1 MIAQRDVSA
10 TLEVFVAAP
19 CEIEMRIAVARV
31 PGIAFRERLS
41 VVAGGMPVTPEE
53 IEDAV
58 GTRVHRFHATGG
70 LVSIDYWA
78 QITHPADPVQ
88 PTALDG
94 SIYLRPSRYAESDTF
109 FGFVSS
115 RFDADLPPG
124 ELLDQVATFVRTHT
138 QYIPG
143 TSDPID
149 SAADTLMAGAGVC
162 RDYAH
167 LTVALLRA
175 LNIPARAVAVYAP
188 GCNPMD
194 FHAVTE
200 AVVDGEW
207 VVVDATGLAPR
218 QGFVRIATGRDA
230 ADIAF
235 LENHGGSITLN
246 SYWVTASSPDPLPCD
261 DGRSRIAMS

>member
-19 CEIEMRIAVARV
+19 CEIEMRIAVAQV
-31 PGIAFRERLS
+31 PGILLRERLS
-41 VVAGGMPVTPEE
+41 VVVAGTPVMPEE
-53 IEDAV
+53 IVDAV
-58 GTRVHRFHATGG
+58 GTRIHRFWAGGG

-78 QITHPADPVQ
+78 QITQPAAPM
-88 PTALDG
+88 PATALD
-94 SIYLRPSRYAESDTF
+94 SSTYLRPSRYAESDTF
-109 FGFVSS
+109 YGFVSS
-115 RFDADLPPG
+115 RFDAERPRV
-124 ELLDQVATFVRTHT
+124 ELLDQVVSFVGTHT

-188 GCNPMD
+188 GCTPMD

-200 AVVDGEW
+200 AIIDGEW

-218 QGFVRIATGRDA
+218 QAMVRIATGRDA

-261 DGRSRIAMS
+261 DGRVRVSIA

>member
-10 TLEVFVAAP
+10 TLEVYVAAP
-19 CEIEMRIAVARV
+19 CEIEMRIAVAQV

-41 VVAGGMPVTPEE
+41 VVVSGTPVTPEE
-53 IEDAV
+53 IVDEV
-58 GTRVHRFHATGG
+58 GTRIHRFWAGG
-70 LVSIDYWA
+70 GPVSIDYWA
-78 QITHPADPVQ
+78 QVTEPALPV
-88 PTALDG
+88 PATEREK

-115 RFDADLPPG
+115 RFDAEQPHA
-124 ELLDQVATFVRTHT
+124 ELLDQVVAFVGTHT

-200 AVVDGEW
+200 AIIDGEW

-261 DGRSRIAMS
+261 DGQSRIAIS

>member
-10 TLEVFVAAP
+10 TLEVFVAEP
-19 CEIEMRIAVARV
+19 CDIEMRIAVARV
-31 PGIAFRERLS
+31 PGIAYRERLGV
-41 VVAGGMPVTPEE
+41 VVAGAPVTPEE
-53 IEDAV
+53 IIDAT
-58 GTRVHRFHATGG
+58 GTRIHRFRAAQGV
-70 LVSIDYWA
+70 VSIDYRA
-78 QITHPADPVQ
+78 QVTQSAPPVRAS
-88 PTALDG
+88 ALD
-94 SIYLRPSRYAESDTF
+94 SSMYLRPSRYAESDTF

-115 RFDADLPPG
+115 RFDAERPHR
-124 ELLDQVATFVRTHT
+124 ELLDQVVEFVRSHT
-138 QYIPG
+138 RYIPG

-188 GCNPMD
+188 GCTPMD

-200 AVVDGEW
+200 AIIDGDW

-218 QGFVRIATGRDA
+218 AGFVRIATGRDA

-246 SYWVTASSPDPLPCD
+246 SYWVSASSPDPLPVD
-261 DGRSRIAMS
+261 DGWSRAVIA

>member
-58 GTRVHRFHATGG
+58 GTRVHRFHATG
-70 LVSIDYWA
+70 
-78 QITHPADPVQ
+78 
-88 PTALDG
+88 
-94 SIYLRPSRYAESDTF
+94 
-109 FGFVSS
+109 
-115 RFDADLPPG
+115 

-175 LNIPARAVAVYAP
+175 LNVPARAVAVYAP